1 MTLVDAAVEAMF
13 NHVADG
19 IATKAE
25 KRWLGELLRASFET
39 RCAYRE
45 FMAIHSALH
54 CENVAAIL
62 PELSHFSRE
71 TKLDLGS
78 NK

>member
-1 MTLVDAAVEAMF
+1 MILIDADIEAMF

-25 KRWLGELLRASFET
+25 RQRLQELLRASRES
-39 RCAYRE
+39 RQAYQD
-45 FMAIHSALH
+45 FMALHSALH
-54 CENVAAIL
+54 CANVPAVL

-71 TKLDLGS
+71 TKLDLGG

>member
-1 MTLVDAAVEAMF
+1 MILIDADIEAMF

-19 IATKAE
+19 IATEAE
-25 KRWLGELLRASFET
+25 DRRLGELLRASLET

-45 FMAIHSALH
+45 FMALHSALH
-54 CENVAAIL
+54 CDGVAAGL

-71 TKLDLGS
+71 TKLDLGG

>member
-1 MTLVDAAVEAMF
+1 MILIDADIEAMF

-25 KRWLGELLRASFET
+25 KQRLQELLRAS
-39 RCAYRE
+39 RSSRQAYRD
-45 FMAIHSALH
+45 FMALHSALH
-54 CENVAAIL
+54 CENGAGL

-71 TKLDLGS
+71 TKLDLGG

>member
-1 MTLVDAAVEAMF
+1 MILIDADLEAIF

-19 IATKAE
+19 IATEAE
-25 KRWLGELLRASFET
+25 ERRLGELLRTSLET
-39 RCAYRE
+39 RRAYGD
-45 FMAIHSALH
+45 FMALHSALH
-54 CENVAAIL
+54 CANVAAGL

-71 TKLDLGS
+71 TKLDLGG

>member
-1 MTLVDAAVEAMF
+1 MILIDADLEAMF

-19 IATKAE
+19 ISTEAE
-25 KRWLGELLRASFET
+25 ERRLGELLCASLET
-39 RCAYRE
+39 RRVYRD

-54 CENVAAIL
+54 CENVAAVL

-71 TKLDLGS
+71 TKLDMRD